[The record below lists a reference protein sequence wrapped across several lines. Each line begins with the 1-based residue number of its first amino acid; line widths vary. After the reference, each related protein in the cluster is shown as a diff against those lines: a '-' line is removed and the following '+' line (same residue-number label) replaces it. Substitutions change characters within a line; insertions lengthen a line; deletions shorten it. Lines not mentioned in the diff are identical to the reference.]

1 MKLTERQKRT
11 EKTLSKFRGRG
22 FKWDGG
28 ATCIHLFRTHLK
40 NMGHKVPVVP
50 RFTSALTAKRAMD
63 AAGFRDL
70 EALADSFLQ
79 RIPPAMMLLGD
90 IALMQSDEHFD
101 QQKLFDA
108 LVISAG
114 PGGKVF
120 GWHPDAPA
128 LANLVPLDIKVAWR
142 V

>member
-1 MKLTERQKRT
+1 MKLTERAKRT
-11 EKTLSKFRGRG
+11 EKTVSKYRGRG

-50 RFTSALTAKRAMD
+50 RFSSALGAKRAMD
-63 AAGFRDL
+63 AAGYTSL
-70 EALADSFLQ
+70 EAIADSLLE
-79 RIPPAMMLLGD
+79 RIPPAMMIIGD
-90 IALMQSDEHFD
+90 IALMEGEE
-101 QQKLFDA
+101 LFDA

-128 LANLVPLDIKVAWR
+128 FANLVPLEIKAAWR
-142 V
+142 VGN

>member
-1 MKLTERQKRT
+1 MKLTERTKRT
-11 EKTLSKFRGRG
+11 EKTLSKFRFRA
-22 FKWDGG
+22 FDWSNG
-28 ATCIHLFRTHLK
+28 ATCIHVFRTHLK

-50 RFTSALTAKRAMD
+50 KFTTALGAKRAMD
-63 AAGFRDL
+63 VAGFADL
-70 EALADSFLQ
+70 ESMADSFLQ
-79 RIPPAMMLLGD
+79 RIPPAMMLIGD
-90 IALMQSDEHFD
+90 IALMEGEEI
-101 QQKLFDA
+101 FDA

-128 LANLVPLDIKVAWR
+128 FANIIPLQIKAAWR

>member
-1 MKLTERQKRT
+1 MKLTERKKRT

-40 NMGHKVPVVP
+40 NMGYKVPVVP
-50 RFTSALTAKRAMD
+50 RFTSALGAKRAMD
-63 AAGFRDL
+63 AAGYRDL
-70 EALADSFLQ
+70 EHLADSFLE

-90 IALMQSDEHFD
+90 VALMESDTFYD
-101 QQKLFDA
+101 DQKLFDA
-108 LVISAG
+108 IVISAG

-120 GWHPDAPA
+120 GWHPDSPF
-128 LANLVPLDIKVAWR
+128 LANIEALQFKAAWR

>member
-1 MKLTERQKRT
+1 MKLTERKKRT

-50 RFTSALTAKRAMD
+50 RFTTALGAKRAMD
-63 AAGFRDL
+63 AAGFKDL
-70 EALADSFLQ
+70 EAIADSLLE
-79 RIPPAMMLLGD
+79 RIPPAAMLIGD
-90 IALMQSDEHFD
+90 IAILGSDPFFD
-101 QQKLFDA
+101 ENMLFDA
-108 LVISAG
+108 FVISAG

-120 GWHPDAPA
+120 GWHPDSPVF
-128 LANLVPLDIKVAWR
+128 ANLVPLQIEKAWR